1 MKKILLLVV
10 SSFLLTSCGDK
21 VSGRLDMAL
30 DLLVKTT
37 RGTKQLSG
45 TYDFE
50 LKASSKNSAELLLKG
65 LNGEKHTLKFK
76 SSNTTV
82 LPEDGNGEIFV
93 SGIEN
98 SQNFDLVGSMQTTR
112 LIGETVHRDVEQCSY
127 TRQRQVCQYDRYGR
141 PYCYLV
147 NDTVW
152 GRRQVEY
159 ITVTTNESFNV
170 NMQLINDGR
179 VAGTL
184 ASQRV
189 STSRDYQYVSNC
201 W

>member
-1 MKKILLLVV
+1 MKRALLLLV

-45 TYDFE
+45 SYDFE
-50 LKASSKNSAELLLKG
+50 LKASSKNSGELLLYG
-65 LNGEKHTLKFK
+65 PNDVKHTLKFK
-76 SSNTTV
+76 SSNTTIF
-82 LPEDGNGEIFV
+82 PENGNGAIFV

-98 SQNFDLVGSMQTTR
+98 SQNFDLVGRMQTTR
-112 LIGETVHRDVEQCSY
+112 TVRDAIERDYEQCSY
-127 TRQRQVCQYDRYGR
+127 TRQRQVCQYDQYGR
-141 PYCYLV
+141 PYCYIV

-159 ITVTTNESFNV
+159 STVTTHQNLTID
-170 NMQLINDGR
+170 MKLINDGR
-179 VAGTL
+179 IAGTL
-184 ASQRV
+184 S
-189 STSRDYQYVSNC
+189 SETFKDSRDYHYVGNC